1 MAANLAAF
9 QDLPQPQIALILVS
23 QLDLLPVFASQK
35 LASPLPQ
42 QANPAP
48 VALPLEGKG
57 DFSLPHLPPN
67 GCMCSNCSRL
77 AEIFVPANLWPMND
91 KSPGAGNHER
101 IQKLAARVLAGNEIS
116 REEGGWLFSLES
128 AGDIFDLLS
137 WANRIREHF
146 KGNKIHLCSIVNVKA
161 GGCSENCRF
170 CSQSAAYQTNS
181 PRYGLVESKPVL
193 AAADEAQAN
202 GVTALGLVAAW
213 RGLEEG
219 PVLDEICERLDEL
232 KRSGK
237 TRPDASLGIIRNRR
251 VAERLKESGLECY
264 NHNLESSERFFPQV
278 CTTHTYDERVETI
291 KHLKSAAIKICSGG
305 IIGMGET
312 REDRCDLA
320 FALRELGAHIVPIN
334 ILNPI
339 EGTPFAKSEPLP
351 PLEILK
357 SIACFRFILP
367 RQEIMI
373 AGGRTVNL
381 RDLQSMIFAAGAS
394 ALMVGNYLTTLNQP
408 VEKDLQMLKD
418 LGLDPKW
425 DKHGFSDQEPAVE
438 HETCLAEAR

>member
-1 MAANLAAF
+1 MSNE
-9 QDLPQPQIALILVS
+9 LPGV
-23 QLDLLPVFASQK
+23 
-35 LASPLPQ
+35 
-42 QANPAP
+42 
-48 VALPLEGKG
+48 
-57 DFSLPHLPPN
+57 
-67 GCMCSNCSRL
+67 
-77 AEIFVPANLWPMND
+77 
-91 KSPGAGNHER
+91 GNHER
-101 IQKLAARVLAGNEIS
+101 IQQLAAKVLAGNSIS
-116 REEGGWLFSLES
+116 REEGLSLFNLES
-128 AGDIFDLLS
+128 AADIFDLLS

-170 CSQSAAYQTNS
+170 CSQSAAYQTTS
-181 PRYGLVESKPVL
+181 PRYGLVETEPVL
-193 AAADEAQAN
+193 AAAEEAQSN

-237 TRPDASLGIIRNRR
+237 TRPDASLGIIKSQR

-264 NHNLESSERFFPQV
+264 NHNLESSKRFFTQV

-291 KHLKSAAIKICSGG
+291 KHLKSAGIKICSGG
-305 IIGMGET
+305 IIGMGEA

-320 FALRELGAHIVPIN
+320 FSLRELGAHIVPIN

-339 EGTPFAKSEPLP
+339 EGTPFAKNEPLP

-357 SIACFRFILP
+357 TIACFRFILP

-418 LGLDPKW
+418 LGLDPNW
-425 DKHGFSDQEPAVE
+425 DKHGFSDQESAVE
-438 HETCLAEAR
+438 HETCLAETR